1 MSHAPASMKGGRP
14 GRPGRPAQQPTAET
28 ALAVLAARRE
38 SERRRLAAL
47 RQGAVSE
54 GGGNFSMVLRGP
66 DAEALAKICKRD
78 GCTRSDAVRAA
89 LAAYVAGHRKAKP

>member
-1 MSHAPASMKGGRP
+1 MKV
-14 GRPGRPAQQPTAET
+14 GRPGRPAQQPMAET

-47 RQGAVSE
+47 REGAASE
-54 GGGNFSMVLRGP
+54 GGGNFSMVLRGAE
-66 DAEALAKICKRD
+66 AEALAKICKRD

-89 LAAYVAGHRKAKP
+89 LVAYAAGTRKRRAP